1 MKAWNRCISM
11 LIAAAFLGTAPLQAQ
26 TTGAIAVT
34 VVDNPSG
41 QALEAALIYIPAHD
55 LGGSSDEQ
63 GRFTLLDVPVGDHEV
78 TAELIGYSRATAT
91 VAVKAGR
98 VAIVELRME
107 PAAILFEEIAV
118 TGTAFKESPINLPYA
133 VTTVSREKLKEQGS
147 PQPVDFFKNLSAS
160 HGVIGERSSWY
171 NANQAATLSESIANV
186 NLRGLGASRTLV
198 LFNGRRQTYVPAR
211 LIGGR
216 FVDVNAIPSIALDRV
231 EVLKEGAAA
240 IYGSDAVAGVAN
252 FLTRSDFTGFEV
264 SANHEY
270 LAGAGDTDAGAIWGG
285 KLGGAHAV
293 VAGEWRKRRELPAT
307 DRDYLLQPW
316 HGGGQRLGWSSI
328 GNPGTFAVGAPAPW
342 TAAIHAPRCEEFGG
356 YRESWTC
363 RFRYQQYENLVEEMS
378 HIRAFTEING
388 ALDNGTEYH
397 FEGLWAQADI
407 PNWYTTPSYPPF
419 PLTDTS
425 IQEVAPDHPG
435 RQAFCEDYGA
445 QDGDLYYDECQGG
458 ENWYFNGRPF
468 GNSGPGRTLG
478 RDSRTW
484 RLAASANGDFM
495 SFGGRET
502 HFDLGL
508 SYSRTGGNYN
518 LPGVYIER
526 LFLGFRGFGG
536 PDCGVGVEASQ
547 AAPDSLAGM
556 RLGALNG
563 QVAGQG
569 DCQYYNPFSNAIEF
583 TDQHGSD
590 FVSKA
595 NPSYRANLANSSELR
610 HWLNQEVDLQS
621 TADMLV
627 ADATLTGIWI
637 EDVASYATGYQFRLL
652 NASGDPNDEGDV
664 TINPCPVVGDDG
676 CSAEDRFGPYAFTNV
691 NRPYDESQTV
701 HRIFAEIPLSLG
713 PRFDT
718 QLAANYEFH
727 DVASS
732 FNPKFGGRFQ
742 LAETSTQSLFL
753 RGSVQTTFRTP
764 SLDDVNESPLST
776 LEWINETEAYQTVD
790 RIGSKKL
797 KPEQAF
803 TYNAGLALITEAG
816 FDMTFDYWSYDFSD
830 VIGAMPHGSIT
841 SLYGK
846 LDEVNEEL
854 EKDPNNEEL
863 LKHQAAAVKQRGAV
877 KRFIVCPGPDGV
889 GTGTCKA
896 SELERVQ
903 VDIVNWP
910 GVKTS
915 GIDLHLGGLTD
926 AGVGKFS
933 FGLDATYTLEYRAK
947 ALMLGDLVLQKAAN
961 AAGYLNFGNPITT
974 SLPRLKGRVS
984 AGYHW
989 KTYRL
994 VSFLNYISSY
1004 DDRGSWLSGNAAIQD
1019 LFGTIDPFVTWD
1031 MSFLWSLPQGVNLVL
1046 SGMNLLDTRPPLVNI
1061 EQAYDG
1067 FTHDPKGR
1075 RVKLAVTWQLG
1086 L

>member
-1 MKAWNRCISM
+1 M
-11 LIAAAFLGTAPLQAQ
+11 
-26 TTGAIAVT
+26 
-34 VVDNPSG
+34 
-41 QALEAALIYIPAHD
+41 
-55 LGGSSDEQ
+55 
-63 GRFTLLDVPVGDHEV
+63 
-78 TAELIGYSRATAT
+78 ELIGFSPASAT
-91 VAVKAGR
+91 VAVQAGQTT
-98 VAIVELRME
+98 AVELRLQ
-107 PAAILFEEIAV
+107 PAAILFEVTAV

-133 VTTVSREKLKEQGS
+133 VTTANREQLREQGS

-252 FLTRSDFTGFEV
+252 FITRSDFTGFEV

-270 LAGAGDTDAGAIWGG
+270 IADAGDTDAGAIWGG
-285 KLGGAHAV
+285 KLGGAHAI
-293 VAGEWRKRRELPAT
+293 VAGEWRKRRALPAT

-316 HGGGQRLGWSSI
+316 HGGGQRFGWSSI

-342 TAAIHAPRCEEFGG
+342 TAAIHAPDCEAFGG

-378 HIRAFTEING
+378 HLRVFSEING

-397 FEGLWAQADI
+397 FEGLWAAADI
-407 PNWYTTPSYPPF
+407 PSWYTTPSYPPF

-425 IQEVAPDHPG
+425 IQQVAPDHPG

-445 QDGDLYYDECQGG
+445 EDGDQYYDECQDG

-478 RDSRTW
+478 RDSSTMRV
-484 RLAASANGDFM
+484 AASANGDFV
-495 SFGGRET
+495 SFGDRET
-502 HFDLGL
+502 RFDVGL
-508 SYSRTGGNYN
+508 SYSRTEGNYN

-536 PDCGVGVEASQ
+536 PDCGVGVEAD
-547 AAPDSLAGM
+547 PNSLAGM
-556 RLGALNG
+556 RLGPLNG
-563 QVAGQG
+563 QAAGQG
-569 DCQYYNPFSNAIEF
+569 DCQYYNPFSNAIEL
-583 TDQHGSD
+583 TDQHGSGYATR
-590 FVSKA
+590 A
-595 NPSYRANLANSSELR
+595 NPRYRAALANSPGLR
-610 HWLNQEVDLQS
+610 NWLADNEVDLQS
-621 TADMLV
+621 SADMLV
-627 ADATLTGIWI
+627 ADATLTGTWI
-637 EDVASYATGYQFRLL
+637 ENVASYAAGYQFRLL
-652 NASGDPNDEGDV
+652 NASGDPNDAGDV

-701 HRIFAEIPLSLG
+701 HRLFAEIPLSLG

-732 FNPKFGGRFQ
+732 FDPKFGWRYQ
-742 LAETSTQSLFL
+742 IAETSTQSLFL

-776 LEWINETEAYQTVD
+776 LEWINETGAYQTVD
-790 RIGSKKL
+790 RIGSKDL
-797 KPEQAF
+797 KPERAF
-803 TYNAGLALITEAG
+803 TYNAGLALVTEAG
-816 FDMTFDYWSYDFSD
+816 HEATFDYWSYDFSD
-830 VIGAMPHGSIT
+830 VIGAMPHGKIT
-841 SLYGK
+841 ELYA
-846 LDEVNEEL
+846 DEA
-854 EKDPNNEEL
+854 NNDA
-863 LKHQAAAVKQRGAV
+863 LKQ
-877 KRFIVCPGPDGV
+877 FIVCPDGV
-889 GTGTCKA
+889 GTGTCAA

-915 GIDLHLGGLTD
+915 GIDMHLGTRMP
-926 AGVGKFS
+926 AGSGQVAAS
-933 FGLDATYTLEYRAK
+933 LDGSYILEYETK
-947 ALMLGDLVLQKAAN
+947 ALMLDDLVLQEAAD
-961 AAGYLNFGNPITT
+961 AAGYLNFGNPIAT
-974 SLPRLKGRVS
+974 SLPKLKGRAS
-984 AGYHW
+984 AGYRW
-989 KTYRL
+989 KTYNL
-994 VSFLNYISSY
+994 VSYLNYISSY
-1004 DDRGSWLSGNAAIQD
+1004 EDRGSMASENAAIKD
-1019 LFGTIDPFVTWD
+1019 LFGTIDPFVTLD
-1031 MSFLWSLPQGVNLVL
+1031 VSFLWSMSGGLNLVL

-1075 RVKLAVTWQLG
+1075 RVKLAVTYQLR
-1086 L
+1086 

>member
-1 MKAWNRCISM
+1 MRLWSKCIFM
-11 LIAAAFLGTAPLQAQ
+11 TLLLALPAAHAQAESTGTIV
-26 TTGAIAVT
+26 GT
-34 VVDNPSG
+34 VVDAEKG
-41 QALEAALIYIPAHD
+41 TVQDLAQVYIAELNRSAEWGED
-55 LGGSSDEQ
+55 
-63 GRFTLLDVPVGDHEV
+63 GRFTMARVPAGEYRI
-78 TAELIGYSRATAT
+78 TAELIGYESATTT
-91 VAVKAGR
+91 VVVVAGE
-98 VAIVELRME
+98 VVSVELELMTSAVE
-107 PAAILFEEIAV
+107 LEEVVV
-118 TGTAFKESPINLPYA
+118 TGTAVKESPINLPYA
-133 VTTVSREKLKEQGS
+133 VAVTGRDKMAEQGS
-147 PQPVDFFKNLSAS
+147 PQAVDFFKNLSAS

-198 LFNGRRQTYVPAR
+198 LINSRRQTYVPAR

-216 FVDVNAIPSIALDRV
+216 FVDVNAIPSIAVDRV
-231 EVLKEGAAA
+231 EVLKEGASA

-252 FLTRSDFTGFEV
+252 FLTRSDFEGFEV
-264 SANHEY
+264 SAAHEH
-270 LAGAGDTDAGAIWGG
+270 LAGAGDSNVGAIWGG
-285 KLGGAHAV
+285 KIGEAHAV
-293 VAGEWRKRRELPAT
+293 VAGEWRGRQKLPASE
-307 DRDYLLQPW
+307 RDYLLVRW
-316 HGGGQRLGWSSI
+316 HGGGQRFGWSSI

-342 TAAIHAPRCEEFGG
+342 TAAIHAPRCEQFGG
-356 YRESWTC
+356 FRESWTC
-363 RFRYQQYENLVEEMS
+363 RFRYQQYENLIEDMS
-378 HIRAFTEING
+378 HTRAFAELNG

-397 FEGLWAQADI
+397 FEALLAEAEI
-407 PNWYTTPSYPPF
+407 PEWYTTPSYPPF

-445 QDGDLYYDECQGG
+445 EEGDLYYNECQGG

-468 GNSGPGRTLG
+468 GNSGPGRILG

-484 RLAASANGDFM
+484 RVAASANGDL
-495 SFGGRET
+495 GQNT

-508 SYSRTGGNYN
+508 SYSRTEGNYN

-536 PDCGVGVEASQ
+536 PDCGVGVEAD
-547 AAPDSLAGM
+547 AASLAGM
-556 RLGALNG
+556 RLGPLNG

-583 TDQHGSD
+583 ADQYGAE
-590 FVSKA
+590 FATQA
-595 NPSYRANLANSSELR
+595 NPDYRAGLANSPELR

-621 TADMLV
+621 SADILV
-627 ADATLTGIWI
+627 ADATLSGTWI
-637 EDVASYATGYQFRLL
+637 EDVASYAAGYQFRLL

-701 HRIFAEIPLSLG
+701 HRFFAEIPLSLG
-713 PRFDT
+713 SRFDT

-732 FNPKFGGRFQ
+732 FDPKFGWRYQ
-742 LAETSTQSLFL
+742 LVESPTQSVFL

-776 LEWINETEAYQTVD
+776 LEWINETGAYQTVD
-790 RIGSKKL
+790 RFGSKDL

-803 TYNAGLALITEAG
+803 TYNAGFVLVTEEG
-816 FDMTFDYWSYDFSD
+816 FDATFDYWSYDFKD
-830 VIGAMPHGSIT
+830 VIGAMPHGAIT
-841 SLYGK
+841 ALYA
-846 LDEVNEEL
+846 DEANKEA
-854 EKDPNNEEL
+854 
-863 LKHQAAAVKQRGAV
+863 LKQ
-877 KRFIVCPGPDGV
+877 FIVCPDGV
-889 GTGTCKA
+889 GTGTCAA

-915 GIDLHLGGLTD
+915 GIDLHLGGRTD
-926 AGVGKFS
+926 AGAGKIALS
-933 FGLDATYTLEYRAK
+933 LDATYTLEYQAK
-947 ALMLGDLVLQKAAN
+947 ALTLGNLVLQEEAD
-961 AAGYLNFGNPITT
+961 AAGYLNFGNPIAT
-974 SLPRLKGRVS
+974 SLPKLKGQVS
-984 AGYHW
+984 AGYYW
-989 KTYRL
+989 GTYRL

-1004 DDRGSWLSGNAAIQD
+1004 EDRGSMNSDNADIKEV
-1019 LFGTIDPFVTWD
+1019 FGTIDSFVTWD
-1031 MSFLWSLPQGVNLVL
+1031 VSFLWDLSEGVNIAL
-1046 SGMNLLDTRPPLVNI
+1046 SGMNLLDTMPPLVNI

-1075 RVKLAVTWQLG
+1075 RLKLAVSYNFG
-1086 L
+1086 G

>member
-1 MKAWNRCISM
+1 MRFWNTSIST
-11 LIAAAFLGTAPLQAQ
+11 LVGAALLWAAPVQAQ
-26 TTGAIAVT
+26 TTGAVAVT
-34 VVDNPSG
+34 VVDDDSG
-41 QALEAALIYIPAHD
+41 DALEAALVYIPALK
-55 LGGSSDEQ
+55 LGGLSDGQ
-63 GRFTLLDVPVGDHEV
+63 GRFTITGVPAGAHEL
-78 TAELIGYSRATAT
+78 TAELIGYGRATA
-91 VAVKAGR
+91 AVQVQAGQTT
-98 VAIVELRME
+98 AVEVRLK
-107 PAAILFEEIAV
+107 PAAILLEETAV

-133 VTTVSREKLKEQGS
+133 VAVTGRAKMAEQGS
-147 PQPVDFFKNLSAS
+147 PQAVDFFKNLSAS

-198 LFNGRRQTYVPAR
+198 LINSRRQTYVPAR

-264 SANHEY
+264 SASHEY
-270 LAGAGDTDAGAIWGG
+270 LAGAGDSDAGAIWGG
-285 KLGGAHAV
+285 QLGSAHAV
-293 VAGEWRKRRELPAT
+293 VAAEWRKRRKLPASE
-307 DRDYLLQPW
+307 RDYLLQPW
-316 HGGGQRLGWSSI
+316 HGGGQRLGWSSL

-356 YRESWTC
+356 FRDSWDPPPGGTC
-363 RFRYQQYENLVEEMS
+363 RFRYQQYENLIEDMS
-378 HIRAFTEING
+378 HTRAFAEING

-397 FEGLWAQADI
+397 FEGLWAEAEI

-445 QDGDLYYDECQGG
+445 ADGDLYYAECQGG

-468 GNSGPGRTLG
+468 GNSGPGRILG
-478 RDSRTW
+478 RDSSTW
-484 RLAASANGDFM
+484 RLAASANGDFA

-502 HFDLGL
+502 HYDLGL
-508 SYSRTGGNYN
+508 SYSRTEGNYN

-526 LFLGFRGFGG
+526 IFLGFRGFGG
-536 PDCGVGVEASQ
+536 PDCGVGVEAD
-547 AAPDSLAGM
+547 PDPTSLAGM

-590 FVSKA
+590 FVTQA
-595 NPSYRANLANSSELR
+595 NPSYHANLANSPELR
-610 HWLNQEVDLQS
+610 HWLADNEVDLQS
-621 TADMLV
+621 TADVLV
-627 ADATLTGIWI
+627 ADATLSGTWI
-637 EDVASYATGYQFRLL
+637 EDVASYAGGYQFRLL

-664 TINPCPVVGDDG
+664 TINPCPVVGDKG

-701 HRIFAEIPLSLG
+701 HRFFAEIPLSLG
-713 PRFDT
+713 SRFDT

-732 FNPKFGGRFQ
+732 FDPKFGWRYQ
-742 LAETSTQSLFL
+742 LAESSTQSLFL

-776 LEWINETEAYQTVD
+776 LEWINETGAYQTVD
-790 RIGSKKL
+790 RIGSKDL

-816 FDMTFDYWSYDFSD
+816 HEATFDYWSYDFKD
-830 VIGAMPHGSIT
+830 VIGAMPHGRIT
-841 SLYGK
+841 ELYADDANK
-846 LDEVNEEL
+846 EA
-854 EKDPNNEEL
+854 
-863 LKHQAAAVKQRGAV
+863 LKQ
-877 KRFIVCPGPDGV
+877 FIVCPDGP
-889 GTGTCKA
+889 GTGTCAA
-896 SELERVQ
+896 SELERVR

-915 GIDLHLGGLTD
+915 GIDMHLGTRMP
-926 AGVGKFS
+926 AGPGQVAAS
-933 FGLDATYTLEYRAK
+933 LDGSYILAYETK
-947 ALMLGDLVLQKAAN
+947 ALVLGDLELQEAAD
-961 AAGYLNFGNPITT
+961 AAGYLNFGNPIAT
-974 SLPRLKGRVS
+974 SLPKIKGRAS

-989 KTYRL
+989 KTYSI
-994 VSFLNYISSY
+994 VSYLNYISSY
-1004 DDRGSWLSGNAAIQD
+1004 EDRGSMASGNAAIKD
-1019 LFGTIDPFVTWD
+1019 LFGTIDPFVTLD
-1031 MSFLWSLPQGVNLVL
+1031 VSFLWSLTRGANMVL

-1075 RVKLAVTWQLG
+1075 RVKLGVTYQLG